1 MHLIRSQLNHV
12 ISTFCCASASAYM
25 LRIGMTNGV
34 TKEILHSS
42 PTVDGLPTLVEQEEE
57 EEDILELSMIITNTK
72 SSINS
77 NQLQDH
83 R

>member
-1 MHLIRSQLNHV
+1 
-12 ISTFCCASASAYM
+12 
-25 LRIGMTNGV
+25 MTNGV

>member
-1 MHLIRSQLNHV
+1 
-12 ISTFCCASASAYM
+12 M
-25 LRIGMTNGV
+25 LRIGNTNGV
-34 TKEILHSS
+34 TKEILRSS
-42 PTVDGLPTLVEQEEE
+42 PTVDGLPTLVEQ
-57 EEDILELSMIITNTK
+57 EDILELSMIITNTK

>member
-57 EEDILELSMIITNTK
+57 DILELSMIITNTK

>member
-1 MHLIRSQLNHV
+1 
-12 ISTFCCASASAYM
+12 M

-57 EEDILELSMIITNTK
+57 DILELSMIITNTR

>member
-12 ISTFCCASASAYM
+12 VSTFCCASASAYM
-25 LRIGMTNGV
+25 LRIGNTNGV
-34 TKEILHSS
+34 TKEILRSS
-42 PTVDGLPTLVEQEEE
+42 PTVDGLPTLVEQ
-57 EEDILELSMIITNTK
+57 EDILELSMIITNTK

>member
-1 MHLIRSQLNHV
+1 MHLIRSQLNHAV
-12 ISTFCCASASAYM
+12 STFNCDSASAYM
-25 LRIGMTNGV
+25 LRIGKTNGV
-34 TKEILHSS
+34 TKAILRSS
-42 PTVDGLPTLVEQEEE
+42 PTLDGLPTLVGQ
-57 EEDILELSMIITNTK
+57 EDILELSMIITNTK

>member
-1 MHLIRSQLNHV
+1 
-12 ISTFCCASASAYM
+12 
-25 LRIGMTNGV
+25 MTNGV

-57 EEDILELSMIITNTK
+57 DILELSMIITNTK